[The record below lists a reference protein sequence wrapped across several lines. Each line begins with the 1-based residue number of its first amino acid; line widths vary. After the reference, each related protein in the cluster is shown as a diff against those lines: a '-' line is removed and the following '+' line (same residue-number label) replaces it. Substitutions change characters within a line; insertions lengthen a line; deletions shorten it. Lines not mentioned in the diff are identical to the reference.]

1 MKFVDE
7 AEIRVAAGAGGNG
20 CVSFRREKFI
30 PLGGPDGGDG
40 GKGGSVWL
48 VADEGINTLID
59 FRHQRSFNA
68 RRGENGMGR
77 QKTGAHGDD
86 EIIRVPVGTVII
98 NVDTDEEIGDL
109 TRNGQRLLVATGGH
123 GGKGNIHFKSSTNRS
138 PQRAIPGEPGEE
150 RTIRLELK
158 LLADVGLLGFPNA
171 GKSTFIRAVSAA
183 KPRVA
188 DYPFTTLHPNLGV
201 VRVER
206 DRSFVVADIPGL
218 IEGASEGAGLGI
230 QFLKHV
236 MRTRLLLHLV
246 DMAPADEAIDPVAQV
261 KAIEKELKQF
271 EPGLLKRPRWLVL
284 NKADLLPP
292 DEREK
297 LAKAIVK
304 RLRWKAPWFVV
315 SAATGEGTRDICL
328 RAMALLDEL
337 RLAPTGRWLSRGQ
350 QKAGLRRL
358 RCLACAPCG
367 ATAIRPSRGSSRS
380 GGSCA
385 GRPCSCG
392 SGPSRRR
399 GRARH
404 RRS

>member
-1 MKFVDE
+1 VKFVDE

-48 VADEGINTLID
+48 VADENINTLID

-77 QKTGAHGDD
+77 QKTGAHGED
-86 EIIRVPVGTVII
+86 EVIRVPVGTVVI

-109 TRNGQRLLVATGGH
+109 TRNGQRLLVATGGF
-123 GGKGNIHFKSSTNRS
+123 GGKGNVHFKSSTNRS

-150 RTIRLELK
+150 RTIRMELK

-246 DMAPADEAIDPVAQV
+246 DMAPADEAVDPVAQV

-271 EPGLLKRPRWLVL
+271 EPALLERPRWLVL

-292 DEREK
+292 EEREK
-297 LAKAIVK
+297 LAKAIVR

-337 RLAPTGRWLSRGQ
+337 RLAP
-350 QKAGLRRL
+350 AGD
-358 RCLACAPCG
+358 A
-367 ATAIRPSRGSSRS
+367 
-380 GGSCA
+380 
-385 GRPCSCG
+385 
-392 SGPSRRR
+392 
-399 GRARH
+399 
-404 RRS
+404 

>member
-86 EIIRVPVGTVII
+86 EIIRVPVGTVVI

-109 TRNGQRLLVATGGH
+109 TGNGQRLLVATGGH

-138 PQRAIPGEPGEE
+138 PRRAIPGEPGEE

-297 LAKAIVK
+297 MARAIVK

-337 RLAPTGRWLSRGQ
+337 RLAPTGDG
-350 QKAGLRRL
+350 
-358 RCLACAPCG
+358 
-367 ATAIRPSRGSSRS
+367 
-380 GGSCA
+380 
-385 GRPCSCG
+385 
-392 SGPSRRR
+392 
-399 GRARH
+399 
-404 RRS
+404 